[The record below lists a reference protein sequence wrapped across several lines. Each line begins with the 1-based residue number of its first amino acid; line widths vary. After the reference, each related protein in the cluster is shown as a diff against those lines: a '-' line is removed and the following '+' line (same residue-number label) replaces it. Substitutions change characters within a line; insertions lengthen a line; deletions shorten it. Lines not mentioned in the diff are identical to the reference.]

1 MSATEQTIEVE
12 APIRTVYNQ
21 WTQFASFPKFM
32 HGVERVDQ
40 KRDDLVHFVVRIGGH
55 TVEYDAEITAQ
66 VPDKCVSWQSK
77 AGRETGGE
85 VRFEKIDDNHTRVHL
100 KLGYEPVG
108 PLENVAD
115 LVNVVGMQARND
127 LKRFKEFIE
136 SRGREEGA
144 WRGTIRK

>member
-77 AGRETGGE
+77 AGR
-85 VRFEKIDDNHTRVHL
+85 V
-100 KLGYEPVG
+100 
-108 PLENVAD
+108 
-115 LVNVVGMQARND
+115 VVGRPRPERTNSAPARALIKELLPVPVPPNMATTSGD
-127 LKRFKEFIE
+127 SRRTRKEFK
-136 SRGREEGA
+136 RPR
-144 WRGTIRK
+144 RRPTIA